1 MTVNLNVN
9 ESIPKRE
16 AFLSSS
22 FFPEKNVIC
31 QMAFQ
36 QKNEPSYIA
45 LLKNRVLFC
54 HHVKE
59 M

>member
-16 AFLSSS
+16 VFLSSS

-36 QKNEPSYIA
+36 QKNEPSCIT
-45 LLKNRVLFC
+45 LLKDHVLSC
-54 HHVKE
+54 HHMKE